1 MFDTLETRLAALQK
15 RLGRWTILFPIISMA
30 WGVASGITVSR
41 DFEKSRHLI
50 GYLVALVLASALLRI
65 WTDRQAFKTGESEVK
80 ATIPS
85 TRAARLAASLRKR
98 PEIVSF
104 PTLQV
109 TQYCA
114 QYIITFSLPL
124 LYFARAWST
133 LGLVTALAATTL
145 WDRWWTKLVSIPW
158 YLPLVRLSC
167 SVLALAFVVP
177 VFFPQNLR
185 WFYPLLA
192 VSALLSSL
200 PWDTITRRRPYSW
213 KAFWLPLSVACV
225 IVAEAAMGPEARFPL
240 LSVWIKSPALGFG
253 VSQRSLSDPVS
264 SPMSRA
270 QLASNLETGVGLCCL
285 TPVMGPYGMTSTLVH
300 EWRVNGNLVDVIQLP
315 PIRGGGSTAPEYR
328 TYSCKRYFAN
338 LHEIHSISCTAFLE
352 GRHMLTEVEVAVV
365 DIESGAKE
373 PAP

>member
-1 MFDTLETRLAALQK
+1 MFETLETRLAALQK
-15 RLGRWTILFPIISMA
+15 RLGRWTIIFPIISMA
-30 WGVASGITVSR
+30 WGVTSGITVSR

-65 WTDRQAFKTGESEVK
+65 WTDQQAFKTGESDVK
-80 ATIPS
+80 ETIPS
-85 TRAARLAASLRKR
+85 TRAARIAASLRKR
-98 PEIVSF
+98 PAIVSF
-104 PTLQV
+104 PTIQL

-133 LGLVTALAATTL
+133 LGLVTTLAATTL
-145 WDRWWTKLVSIPW
+145 WDRWWTKLVSFPW

-167 SVLALAFVVP
+167 TVLALAFVVP
-177 VFFPQNLR
+177 VFFPQNLG

-192 VSALLSSL
+192 FSALISSL
-200 PWDTITRRRPYSW
+200 PWDTLTRRRPYSW
-213 KAFWLPLSVACV
+213 KAFWLPFSVV
-225 IVAEAAMGPEARFPL
+225 IVIGAEAAIGPDARFPL
-240 LSVWIKSPALGFG
+240 LSVWVKSPALGFG
-253 VSQRSLSDPVS
+253 VSQRSLLDPVS
-264 SPMSRA
+264 SPLSRA
-270 QLASNLETGVGLCCL
+270 QLVANLDNGIGLCCL
-285 TPVMGPYGMTSTLVH
+285 TPVMGPYGIASTLVH

-328 TYSCKRYFAN
+328 TYSCKRYFPK
-338 LHEIHSISCTAFLE
+338 LHEIQTISCTAFLE

-365 DIESGAKE
+365 DKESGANE